1 MKTPPAASTRLGVSR
16 WYLSA
21 VGFLATLLLAAAAI
35 FYEAGGIFSLKAAVV
50 CAAAAC
56 AISWGVYDAWRPR
69 QGALHY
75 ASGEWVLAHGEH
87 EGQGT
92 LRVVL
97 DLQRYLLVRFTPS
110 DYSLTSSQQLKI
122 KAQWLHLESA
132 YGQDWR
138 ALRRALYAAP
148 SVAQPNGMVATTRP
162 ASSSASTSAS
172 PSSVSP
178 A

>member
-1 MKTPPAASTRLGVSR
+1 VVVFFAILLIAAP
-16 WYLSA
+16 
-21 VGFLATLLLAAAAI
+21 AI
-35 FYEAGGIFSLKAAVV
+35 FYWTGGHFDLKMALI
-50 CAAAAC
+50 CAAAVC
-56 AISWGVYDAWRPR
+56 AVGWAVYDAWRPR

-75 ASGEWVLAHGEH
+75 AVGEWVLAQGGQES
-87 EGQGT
+87 QGT

-110 DYSLTSSQQLKI
+110 GYASAQLPASSQQLKI
-122 KAQWLHLESA
+122 KGQWLHLESA

-148 SVAQPNGMVATTRP
+148 SIAQSNGLAGATSP
-162 ASSSASTSAS
+162 AVSNSSNNSSAIE
-172 PSSVSP
+172 P